1 MTETAIHQDNRPA
14 IGYTPVRRAA
24 VDFYFWEA
32 WALIE
37 PAVARGGLYTQ
48 ESVLGALKAGEMQL
62 WCAERGDEMV
72 MALVTE
78 IAHYPARKICAA
90 MFVGG
95 RDLEHCMPI
104 LADIEQ
110 WARENGCDRIVADG
124 RRGWARK
131 LKGYVERNTT
141 VVKDLTHA

>member
-1 MTETAIHQDNRPA
+1 MTATEPLQANRPA
-14 IGYTPVRRAA
+14 IGYTPVTRAA

-48 ESVLGALKAGEMQL
+48 ESVLAALKAGEMQL
-62 WCAERGDEMV
+62 WCAESGEEMV

-78 IAHYPARKICAA
+78 VATYPARKICTA

-95 RDLEHCMPI
+95 RELDRCMPI

-110 WARENGCDRIVADG
+110 WAREIGCDRMVADG
-124 RRGWARK
+124 RRGWAKK
-131 LKGYVERNTT
+131 LTGYAERNTT
-141 VVKDLTHA
+141 FAKDLYHG